1 MTFFFRSLINAF
13 LLFTVFIYS
22 QNFQKEKI
30 SNITSNRTASI
41 SQDSLGFLW
50 LGTDEGLNKYD
61 GIENRQYKSNIFDE
75 KTLSSNR
82 IRDIYIDKNNNV
94 WILNDR
100 GLDLYEELTDN
111 FIRFP
116 TKTKPVHLFNKKDFI
131 YITTSQSGVFV
142 LNIKD
147 RQMRTYSFDPLDP
160 LSISSSRFSSKQT
173 NPIAISDE
181 TMWLGTTNGLN
192 KINLKTQTSKRFYSE
207 KTEFVE
213 NDTINAVQNVKEGLL
228 IGTSKGVVLYNDKT
242 NKSKKISN
250 RQTNNI
256 ERTGQGEHILFLGN
270 KTTIVLDKEFEVLY
284 EIKHKEPK
292 TKVTQLM
299 EDQYLIWSPGMK
311 ETLLLNTNKNN
322 ELEISSGFLKNT
334 HTKLHLRIS

>member
-1 MTFFFRSLINAF
+1 MIRYKRINDIFFRSLINTF
-13 LLFTVFIYS
+13 FYLLFYIWSKFS
-22 QNFQKEKI
+22 KRKI
-30 SNITSNRTASI
+30 NNITSNRTASI

-50 LGTDEGLNKYD
+50 FGTDEGLNKYD
-61 GIENRQYKSNIFDE
+61 GIENKQYKSNIFDE

-82 IRDIYIDKNNNV
+82 IRDIYIDKNNSV

-131 YITTSQSGVFV
+131 YVTTSQSGVFV
-142 LNIKD
+142 LNKKD

-192 KINLKTQTSKRFYSE
+192 KISLKTQTSKRFYSE
-207 KTEFVE
+207 KTS
-213 NDTINAVQNVKEGLL
+213 L
-228 IGTSKGVVLYNDKT
+228 
-242 NKSKKISN
+242 
-250 RQTNNI
+250 
-256 ERTGQGEHILFLGN
+256 
-270 KTTIVLDKEFEVLY
+270 
-284 EIKHKEPK
+284 
-292 TKVTQLM
+292 
-299 EDQYLIWSPGMK
+299 
-311 ETLLLNTNKNN
+311 
-322 ELEISSGFLKNT
+322 
-334 HTKLHLRIS
+334 